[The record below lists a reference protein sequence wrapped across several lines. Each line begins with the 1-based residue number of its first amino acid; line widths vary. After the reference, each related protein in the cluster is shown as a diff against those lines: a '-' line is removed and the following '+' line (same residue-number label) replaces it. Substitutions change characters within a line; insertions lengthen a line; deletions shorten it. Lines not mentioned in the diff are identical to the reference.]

1 MSALVVVRFLHFCVV
16 LLVFGSLVFRPLL
29 LGDARQQ
36 ARMRLWLDPFLCLLA
51 GIGLITAIAWLMVT
65 AADMTGNWQAAL
77 NGDTVM
83 KVLTHTFFGKA
94 WFVHLF
100 ASLILL
106 LCLRIPARLPNRLLL
121 GVSTVQL
128 ATLAPVGHAAMLN
141 GIPGLLLM
149 LNQLIHLLCVAG
161 WMGALLLLMFIQAR
175 PNGHDV
181 RGTLTRFS
189 RYGLVLVVGIIV
201 TGLINVRVLTGSLW
215 PTPMTSGFA
224 LVLAVKASLVAC
236 MLALALFNR
245 AALANQRIALDKL
258 RQTVLLEWLCGMAAI
273 AAVSLLGTLSPVP
286 LV

>member
-83 KVLTHTFFGKA
+83 KVLTQTFFGKA

-121 GVSTVQL
+121 GISTVQL
-128 ATLAPVGHAAMLN
+128 ATLAPVGHAAMLS

-189 RYGLVLVVGIIV
+189 RYGLVLVAGIIV

>member
-16 LLVFGSLVFRPLL
+16 LLVFGSLVLRPLL

-51 GIGLITAIAWLMVT
+51 GIGLITAIAWLMMT
-65 AADMTGNWQAAL
+65 AADMTGNWQSAL

-83 KVLTHTFFGKA
+83 KVLTQTFFGKA

-106 LCLRIPARLPNRLLL
+106 MCLRIPARLPNRLLV

-128 ATLAPVGHAAMLN
+128 ATLAPVGHAAMLS
-141 GIPGLLLM
+141 GVPGLLLM
-149 LNQLIHLLCVAG
+149 LNQLIHLLCVAA

-175 PNGHDV
+175 PNGHDL
-181 RGTLTRFS
+181 RGTLLRFS
-189 RYGLVLVVGIIV
+189 RYGLVLVAGIIV
-201 TGLINVRVLTGSLW
+201 TGLINVRVLTGALW

-245 AALANQRIALDKL
+245 AALANQRIALGTL

>member
-83 KVLTHTFFGKA
+83 KVLTQTFFGKA

-141 GIPGLLLM
+141 GLPGLLLM